1 MKRAEQIAV
10 GLHARVLCLAHYG
23 RPMHGVEWRESGVDG
38 YGPSFVAVWRSSAC
52 VLLIQTICCVSCSS
66 LRSASA
72 DEKIDLL
79 RIPKIHFDSYILTNA
94 VCVDHAEGGARGRLR
109 NPAGQPLDSA

>member
-52 VLLIQTICCVSCSS
+52 VLLIQTICCVRVCLVASRERGGERARARRKESICSN
-66 LRSASA
+66 
-72 DEKIDLL
+72 
-79 RIPKIHFDSYILTNA
+79 T
-94 VCVDHAEGGARGRLR
+94 AR
-109 NPAGQPLDSA
+109 NT

>member
-52 VLLIQTICCVSCSS
+52 VLLIQTICCVSRVAS
-66 LRSASA
+66 RASA
-72 DEKIDLL
+72 AA
-79 RIPKIHFDSYILTNA
+79 S
-94 VCVDHAEGGARGRLR
+94 GRGRDE
-109 NPAGQPLDSA
+109 NESICSKKYIKT